1 MHLNPIPTLFS
12 ESQKN
17 LPASL
22 LPKVDDNPTRFPI
35 PKKNLPEK
43 KETLSK
49 LKEDKI
55 NSFEDLNS
63 SLLEKLGEGFIFKR
77 FEDHALL
84 FILQY
89 SIVCPKVTSCIR
101 IDMNLR
107 IQLFYKDSPVPL
119 PKWFYKERV
128 SKLTS
133 FSMLTRL
140 MNHIK
145 SVSENQSNILE
156 EWKKIEFTKSK
167 PVYSANRSNR
177 YYYVNWHFK
186 KNTYWRRK
194 FVLFISLRKQ
204 RLHPLAFS
212 GRGQRYS
219 WSSTW
224 WLLSPHCWG
233 YW

>member
-1 MHLNPIPTLFS
+1 MVNKCSCRGCFTNLTGHDQRTVFRLPKKEELANFWLKFINRMDIEKLYGKYVFVCEKHFETKYFSPTKNRTRLLMHLNPIPTLFS

-77 FEDHALL
+77 FEGHALL

-89 SIVCPKVTSCIR
+89 SNVCPKVTSCIR

-119 PKWFYKERV
+119 PK
-128 SKLTS
+128 
-133 FSMLTRL
+133 
-140 MNHIK
+140 
-145 SVSENQSNILE
+145 
-156 EWKKIEFTKSK
+156 
-167 PVYSANRSNR
+167 
-177 YYYVNWHFK
+177 
-186 KNTYWRRK
+186 
-194 FVLFISLRKQ
+194 
-204 RLHPLAFS
+204 
-212 GRGQRYS
+212 
-219 WSSTW
+219 
-224 WLLSPHCWG
+224 
-233 YW
+233 